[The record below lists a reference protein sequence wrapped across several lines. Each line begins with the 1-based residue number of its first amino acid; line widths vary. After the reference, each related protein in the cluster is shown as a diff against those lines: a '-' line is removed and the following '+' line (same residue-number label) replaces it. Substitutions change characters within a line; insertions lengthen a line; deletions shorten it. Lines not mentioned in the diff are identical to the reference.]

1 MLQENNYELNIGNH
15 REFTN
20 LLCSSFTR
28 IGAAILTY
36 PDPADNSLTITL
48 ILVIFDG
55 DDTSNYPNCVNP
67 KEGSAGQGKFTFFIN
82 IFFLIYHYNWFAYL
96 LYLQTNICYIIFVKL
111 ASSCRWEC
119 ARVKLPQNLEKDI

>member
-82 IFFLIYHYNWFAYL
+82 NFFLIYHYNWFVYFIYYIFKQTFAILYL
-96 LYLQTNICYIIFVKL
+96 LN
-111 ASSCRWEC
+111 
-119 ARVKLPQNLEKDI
+119 NLKIHVDNSNSQATVSLY

>member
-82 IFFLIYHYNWFAYL
+82 NFFLIYHYNWFAYFIYYIFKQTFAI
-96 LYLQTNICYIIFVKL
+96 LYLLN
-111 ASSCRWEC
+111 
-119 ARVKLPQNLEKDI
+119 NLKIHVDNSNSQATVSLY